1 MIGSRK
7 KLFVLGLIVL
17 GLIVFG
23 VAFLALRFSPSKH
36 VASSQEGDVIITDN
50 GFLSHPRYEIRFPK
64 ISLMTTGTHG
74 FELEG
79 LPNEKLRLFLEMPD
93 LKTKMQQAREFLGR
107 HPDGVYQE
115 VYDEK
120 KHKAVEGNRTVIQF
134 TMVAD
139 GQTIANVT
147 APLSEWRLDWRP
159 GTNTGQFY
167 YNGGE
172 FVFHSKVKYQVTFE
186 IKEVDPDGTP
196 SELLPVF
203 KGGGMEW

>member
-7 KLFVLGLIVL
+7 KLFVLGL
-17 GLIVFG
+17 GLIALG
-23 VAFLALRFSPSKH
+23 VAFFALRFSPSKH
-36 VASSQEGDVIITDN
+36 VPSSQEGDVVITDH

-93 LKTKMQQAREFLGR
+93 WKTKMQEAREYLGR

-115 VYDEK
+115 VFDEK
-120 KHKAVEGNRTVIQF
+120 KQKAVEGNRTVIRF
-134 TMVAD
+134 TLVAD

-147 APLSEWRLDWRP
+147 APLSDWRLGWYLSI
-159 GTNTGQFY
+159 NTGEFY
-167 YNGGE
+167 YNGGSSY
-172 FVFHSKVKYQVTFE
+172 FIQR
-186 IKEVDPDGTP
+186 
-196 SELLPVF
+196 
-203 KGGGMEW
+203 